1 MNAARPF
8 RKYRHLLCLLAL
20 LAFGSMRLP
29 PLPSPPRRIHLV
41 HLREQL
47 KSPDVSRRLQAVR
60 ELGRAYHHEDIRPA
74 TEALGTVLDDPS
86 PRVRLEAL
94 RMLDRVLRR
103 NPVTEEDLSAGRAD
117 GDSKAEWLLARVLSA
132 AQDKDHARRAAALRA
147 LGCFHVPQAWDLLRK
162 AASEKDPAIRVS
174 AIRVM
179 ERTGSEHFVGS
190 LLKALEDPD
199 HQVQKAAIHALLAPD
214 RRTPKYRK
222 ALRPAIEPLMRM
234 FETQEHPLWREAA
247 RALGSLRAEQ
257 AVPMLIRALED
268 PKVTGEAASALER
281 IRTQTAIDA
290 LVAGLQS
297 KHDSVRGACAAA
309 LIWMHP
315 KYDGQVI
322 GPLVATLKDRDPEV
336 LARAARA
343 FQYRTTTEG
352 VPSLIGLLMHGR
364 PKVRQ
369 AAAKALR
376 HIGDKRPTGTLGQVL
391 KNPTVSL
398 LLLLQIAIVILCFRK
413 KLKVA
418 GVAFTVSLLA
428 TAISA
433 FWFPFLVTPA
443 LAVAISSRVIP
454 VIVAISYVLILVLL
468 IKFKTSITT
477 KDRSYEPA

>member
-1 MNAARPF
+1 MIAVRPF
-8 RKYRHLLCLLAL
+8 RKYRYLLCLLAL
-20 LAFGSMRLP
+20 MALGTMALP
-29 PLPSPPRRIHLV
+29 PLERPPRRIHLV
-41 HLREQL
+41 RLREQL

-74 TEALGTVLDDPS
+74 AVALGTVLDDPS

-94 RMLDRVLRR
+94 RILELKLQRI
-103 NPVTEEDLSAGRAD
+103 PVTVEDLSAGRT
-117 GDSKAEWLLARVLSA
+117 EWLLARVLSA
-132 AQDKDHARRAAALRA
+132 ARDKDDAQRVAALRA
-147 LGCFHVPQAWDLLRK
+147 LGWFYVPQAWDLLRK
-162 AASEKDPAIRVS
+162 AASEKDPAIRIS

-199 HQVQKAAIHALLAPD
+199 HQVQKSAILALLAPYP
-214 RRTPKYRK
+214 RTPKYRK
-222 ALRPAIEPLMRM
+222 AIRPAIEPLMRM
-234 FETQEHPLWREAA
+234 LETQEHPLWRKAA
-247 RALGSLRAEQ
+247 NALGNLRAEQ

-268 PKVTGEAASALER
+268 PNMTGTAASALVR
-281 IRTQTAIDA
+281 IRTQPAIDA

-297 KHDSVRGACAAA
+297 EHDSVRRACAGV

-315 KYDGQVI
+315 KYDRQVI
-322 GPLVATLKDRDPEV
+322 GPLVAALKDRDPEV
-336 LARAARA
+336 LACAARA
-343 FQYRTTTEG
+343 FQYRRATDG
-352 VPSLIGLLMHGR
+352 VPSLIGLLRHGQ

-376 HIGDKRPTGTLGQVL
+376 HIGDKRPTKTLGQVL
-391 KNPTVSL
+391 KDPSVSL
-398 LLLLQIAIVILCFRK
+398 LLLLEIAIVILCFRK

-418 GVAFTVSLLA
+418 GVAFAVSFLA

-454 VIVAISYVLILVLL
+454 VIVAMSYVLILVFL
-468 IKFKTSITT
+468 IQFKTSITT